1 LIKIILTNIIENEK
15 RVRNYA
21 NDVMWCIQIVHDNR
35 KSFWFLTQSLSLS
48 LLFSFVVV
56 VVAETAMHLC
66 SFVPTVVLAL
76 LLTTPNIESFQF
88 RRTLQE
94 NDIGA
99 CSAPIEDALLNLG
112 DGNGTMIN
120 SDGIKIPLSVIRSSF
135 YEDCIKSLE
144 VDKDK
149 MIQHV
154 TELRQM
160 LRQHQ

>member
-48 LLFSFVVV
+48 LSCFLLLLL
-56 VVAETAMHLC
+56 HLC

>member
-1 LIKIILTNIIENEK
+1 MPIIICGAHEL
-15 RVRNYA
+15 YA
-21 NDVMWCIQIVHDNR
+21 TISNL
-35 KSFWFLTQSLSLS
+35 SGSSLNLS

-56 VVAETAMHLC
+56 AEAAMYLC

-76 LLTTPNIESFQF
+76 LLATPKIESFQHG
-88 RRTLQE
+88 RTLQE
-94 NDIGA
+94 NAKSA

-112 DGNGTMIN
+112 DGDSTMIN
-120 SDGIKIPLSVIRSSF
+120 SFGSKIPLSVIRSSF

-144 VDKDK
+144 VDKDN

-160 LRQHQ
+160 LRQNQ